1 MPSPAQPLLPFTPS
15 ELDACVR
22 SVAPLWPTP
31 PNGGPIVL
39 SYATGIAEQWMLGAS
54 AAMHHSPLVLAGIGH
69 RGWSW
74 WSGGGGKLPGTAR
87 ALQLVRALAPEA
99 PVVFADGGDTVVANR
114 WTQAQALATLEAAT
128 GGRQPAAGV
137 LTAGECNSW
146 PLCYNETYRAV
157 RKFRACL
164 ERGHATCYPNSGAY
178 LGTASDLLGF
188 VHALRGTVGRMDVRG
203 YKGRLQAEKGD
214 DQSALHH
221 LYLATHGQDTLR
233 SDHDQYPSD
242 AAAPAAPAAA
252 APGVLPRVHIDGS
265 SRFFLSLF
273 ACSGRRQ
280 FHRRG
285 NGPFEYCHEEPFD
298 AIPDLTASK
307 NGRSLVYAPAAVSLA
322 TAARPGRLRDGG
334 GEPTEE
340 ERRPFLLHSN
350 GKHYRMKHK
359 ALAPIIEQLLV
370 RNASIA
376 AVPELD
382 ATPVLLVDLVPPA
395 SRKNRPCSVGSLGSV
410 LRGWQRRT
418 VVPDA

>member
-1 MPSPAQPLLPFTPS
+1 MTGWLHAGGVRMFASSYPDHVLLTMPALSPTM
-15 ELDACVR
+15 EHG
-22 SVAPLWPTP
+22 
-31 PNGGPIVL
+31 N
-39 SYATGIAEQWMLGAS
+39 IASWEKAIGDEVGDGD
-54 AAMHHSPLVLAGIGH
+54 VLAEIETDKATVAFESAESGYMARIFVPAGTQEVPV
-69 RGWSW
+69 GELLAIMVEEEEDIAAFADYEPE
-74 WSGGGGKLPGTAR
+74 GGGGGA
-87 ALQLVRALAPEA
+87 AAPAA
-99 PVVFADGGDTVVANR
+99 PAA
-114 WTQAQALATLEAAT
+114 AEPAPAAT
-128 GGRQPAAGV
+128 PAPAA
-137 LTAGECNSW
+137 
-146 PLCYNETYRAV
+146 P
-157 RKFRACL
+157 
-164 ERGHATCYPNSGAY
+164 ATP
-178 LGTASDLLGF
+178 
-188 VHALRGTVGRMDVRG
+188 
-203 YKGRLQAEKGD
+203 
-214 DQSALHH
+214 
-221 LYLATHGQDTLR
+221 
-233 SDHDQYPSD
+233 